1 MVNQARRAAGLGAAI
16 FTLVLSA
23 CAGQEA
29 QERFPTSRDYSAEVM
44 RRVEQ
49 TAAGPTPWRL
59 SSLQTPERTDASW
72 RIVVITGTP
81 SWSEYWAP
89 TIARTP
95 EGREMIVVDRPGF
108 AQSEPREAVADIAK
122 QAEALAPFLDGPPGR
137 RIVLVGQSFGAP
149 IATLMAAQH
158 PDRVRALVLTSSFF
172 GERGPTARRLFAVGR
187 VLQPVL
193 PRDLRNSVAE
203 VSAQAGQLPQAR
215 TALGS
220 LDIPVV
226 FLHGDHDTFAPI
238 DAARRLAEENN
249 RTLITAPGGDHF
261 LNACC
266 VDAVLGAI
274 ERAISEAESRGTAAP
289 PPTALP

>member
-1 MVNQARRAAGLGAAI
+1 MMNLARRAAGLGIAL
-16 FTLVLSA
+16 FTLALNA
-23 CAGQEA
+23 CAGHEA

-44 RRVEQ
+44 RRVEHK
-49 TAAGPTPWRL
+49 AAGPAHWRL
-59 SSLQTPERTDASW
+59 SSLQTPERTNASW

-108 AQSEPREAVADIAK
+108 AQSEPREAVADIAT
-122 QAEALAPFLDGPPGR
+122 QAEALAPLLDGPSGR

-187 VLQPVL
+187 VLRPIL

-203 VSAQAGQLPQAR
+203 VSAQAEQLLPAR
-215 TALGS
+215 AALSS

-226 FLHGDHDTFAPI
+226 FLHGDRDTFVPI
-238 DAARRLAEENN
+238 EAARRLAAEHN
-249 RTLITAPGGDHF
+249 RTLITAAGGDHF

-266 VDAVLGAI
+266 ADAVLGAI
-274 ERAISEAESRGTAAP
+274 ERAISEAESRGTAAQ

>member
-1 MVNQARRAAGLGAAI
+1 MLSVA
-16 FTLVLSA
+16 LSA
-23 CAGQEA
+23 CAGHEA

-44 RRVEQ
+44 RRAER
-49 TAAGPTPWRL
+49 TAAGPAHWRL
-59 SSLQTPERTDASW
+59 SSLETPERANASW

-95 EGREMIVVDRPGF
+95 ERREMIVVDRPGF
-108 AQSEPREAVADIAK
+108 AQSEPREAVADIAT
-122 QAEALAPFLDGPPGR
+122 QAEALAPLLDGPPGR

-149 IATLMAAQH
+149 IATLMAARH

-172 GERGPTARRLFAVGR
+172 GEQGPTARRLFAVGR
-187 VLQPVL
+187 ALRPIL

-203 VSAQAGQLPQAR
+203 VSAQAEQLPQAR
-215 TALGS
+215 TALSS

-226 FLHGDHDTFAPI
+226 FLHGDRDTFAPI
-238 DAARRLAEENN
+238 EAARRLAAKHN

-266 VDAVLGAI
+266 VDAVHGAI
-274 ERAISEAESRGTAAP
+274 ERAISEAESRGTAAS